1 MANILVVD
9 DYSVTQ
15 RVITFIL
22 QRSGHQIMTAS
33 NGQEALTLLAHTV
46 VDLAIV
52 DMAMPVMDGLT
63 LLKLL
68 RADPLYK
75 DIPIVM
81 LTSSREE
88 VDLVTSYKL
97 GVNAYVV
104 KPMGFREFSEAIRQ
118 TGLFWA
124 AINESP
130 AKPSL

>member
-81 LTSSREE
+81 LTASGDDQHRLEATKVGADAFLTKPASSQELTE
-88 VDLVTSYKL
+88 T
-97 GVNAYVV
+97 VNGLLANRVV
-104 KPMGFREFSEAIRQ
+104 
-118 TGLFWA
+118 
-124 AINESP
+124 
-130 AKPSL
+130 